1 MAEIVA
7 EVLVYNSITNALD
20 DKKFDG
26 RSPFSLI
33 EFLNYT
39 GALEKTSDELNL
51 YNIYLRKW
59 QDTANVTLTNINADL
74 KTQFLSFLSEVKIF
88 ILHLKRRDI

>member
-1 MAEIVA
+1 M
-7 EVLVYNSITNALD
+7 D

-33 EFLNYT
+33 EFLNYI

-59 QDTANVTLTNINADL
+59 QDTANVTLSNINADL
-74 KTQFLSFLSEVKIF
+74 KTQFLSFLSEVKI
-88 ILHLKRRDI
+88 LYSTAEEKRYLENINLEDDEE